1 MKTIAE
7 INADIREYLSAAG
20 ADVVITHDFTGW
32 ENAEK
37 AILITETRLDYER
50 IQDLDLTVHR
60 TVTATAQ
67 LIGKD
72 LDTVNEMID
81 NISNADLYSGPVIR
95 YPLIETVTIGSE
107 EGDIH
112 TARLTLWAEIW
123 DYDDE

>member
-7 INADIREYLSAAG
+7 INADIREYLSSAG

-37 AILITETRLDYER
+37 AILITETRLEYER
-50 IQDLDLTVHR
+50 QQDLDLTVHR

-81 NISNADLYSGPVIR
+81 NISNADINAGPVIR
-95 YPLIETVTIGSE
+95 YPLIETVVIGSE

-112 TARLTLWAEIW
+112 TARLTL
-123 DYDDE
+123 